1 MTERFFDHHH
11 AVQFYGNDDNLCETV
26 AGFLAQGFVDRHPA
40 IIIATPAHTISI
52 LERLKARLI
61 DTDRA
66 QRTSDLIVM
75 DAKQSLDRFM
85 DGDMPDA
92 HQFEE
97 TIGTLVADVLNHR
110 SGRTMI
116 RAYGEMVDVLWKD
129 GKAEAAIRLEML
141 WNKLA
146 NQYGFALLCG
156 YAMGNF
162 FKQTPLFEEVCR
174 QHTHVMPAEA
184 PNVISTAK
192 RRLH

>member
-1 MTERFFDHHH
+1 
-11 AVQFYGNDDNLCETV
+11 
-26 AGFLAQGFVDRHPA
+26 
-40 IIIATPAHTISI
+40 
-52 LERLKARLI
+52 
-61 DTDRA
+61 
-66 QRTSDLIVM
+66 
-75 DAKQSLDRFM
+75 
-85 DGDMPDA
+85 MPDA
-92 HQFEE
+92 HRFEE
-97 TIGTLVADVLNHR
+97 TIGTLVADVLNNR

-146 NQYGFALLCG
+146 NQHGFALLCG

-162 FKQTPLFEEVCR
+162 FKQTALFEEVCR

-184 PNVISTAK
+184 PKVMSAAR

>member
-92 HQFEE
+92 HQF
-97 TIGTLVADVLNHR
+97 
-110 SGRTMI
+110 
-116 RAYGEMVDVLWKD
+116 
-129 GKAEAAIRLEML
+129 
-141 WNKLA
+141 
-146 NQYGFALLCG
+146 
-156 YAMGNF
+156 
-162 FKQTPLFEEVCR
+162 
-174 QHTHVMPAEA
+174 
-184 PNVISTAK
+184 
-192 RRLH
+192 